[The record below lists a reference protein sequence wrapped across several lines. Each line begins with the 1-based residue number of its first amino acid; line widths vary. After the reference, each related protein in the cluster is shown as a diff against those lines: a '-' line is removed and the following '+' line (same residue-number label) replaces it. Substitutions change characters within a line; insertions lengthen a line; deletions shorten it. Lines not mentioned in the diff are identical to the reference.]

1 MMPINDC
8 ERVKNIVPKSL
19 FLNLSLPLPAKY
31 TSYMEIQELQKLYA
45 RHPQVRALRRAL
57 ANERK
62 RSVVLSGLHGSAAA
76 MAFAALGYDES
87 GADAKAVD
95 SAVPALP
102 NLFLFVL
109 DDQDEAGYFYHDL
122 VQVLGDE
129 RVLFFPSSFR
139 RAVKFGQRDA
149 ASEIL
154 RTEVLSRLKPLS
166 NSPRGGEDC
175 LSSSEQDAKGHA
187 ALPPTGG
194 AGRGASLTFIV
205 TYPEALAERVVTE
218 KQLSERTLEIRVG
231 EQVDSS
237 FVAQTLLEFGFQR
250 TDYVYE
256 PGQFAVRGSLI
267 DVYSF
272 SHELPFRIDFFGDE
286 VDSIRTFEV
295 ESQLSRDRR
304 EAVTLVPELSAEG
317 AGLVP
322 VADLLPAATVV
333 VSKNLVYVAQRIGQ
347 IWEEGFSQQAL
358 LVEQAQQT
366 NPKKTHPQTPPDTE
380 ERKTPPLPPPVREGS
395 GLRDEAPLLRKELLL
410 IDALTFQQGFEPFR
424 RIELSSHAPNTSLAA
439 QTSSSHT
446 AQPTPL
452 PHGRG
457 QGVGLS
463 FSTSPQPIFHKN
475 FDLLRS
481 SFTDYL
487 ARGYK
492 IYILADSAKQTD
504 RLKAI
509 FEHEEE
515 EWGKGLFVP
524 VSKTLHA
531 GFADDALKVCL
542 FTDHQIFDRF
552 HKYNLR
558 SDRARS
564 GKVAL
569 SLKELREF
577 EVGDYVVH
585 VDHGIGRFG
594 GLVRVPVNRPASNTE
609 QSTPLPDGR
618 GQGVGLQE
626 MIKITYEHDDVV
638 YVSIHA
644 LHKVS
649 KYKGKEGEPPRIS
662 RLGTGAWERMK
673 ERTKSKIKDIARDL
687 IRLYSRRRE
696 EKGFKYSPDSY
707 LQHEL
712 EASFLYEDTPDQ
724 LKATNDVKADMERQ
738 RPMDRLVCGD
748 VGFGKTEVA
757 VRAAFKAA
765 VDGKQTAVMVPTT
778 VLAFQHFRTFS
789 ERLRDLPVR
798 VDYLTR
804 ARTPKQTKEVLAD
817 LAAGKIDII
826 IGTHKLIGKSVKF
839 KDLGLLII
847 DEEQKFGV
855 ATKEKL
861 RQMKVNVDTLTLTAT
876 PIPRTLQFSL
886 MGARD
891 LSVIQTPPPNRYPI
905 QTEVHTFSPEV
916 IAEAVGFE
924 MSRGGQVFIV
934 NNRIAGLK
942 ELEDLVHK
950 YVPDARVAVGHGQM
964 HPEELE
970 RIMLDFAAGEYDV
983 LISTTIIESGL
994 DIPNAN
1000 TIIICG
1006 AHNFGLSD
1014 LHQMRG
1020 RVGRSNKK
1028 AFCYLMAPPLA
1039 ALPQDSRRRL
1049 QAIENFSDLGSGIH
1063 IAMQDLD
1070 IRGAGNLLGAEQSGF
1085 IADLGYETYQKI
1097 LSEAVKELKNDEF
1110 KDLYAEQVASG
1121 EVTSGEAFVDECQ
1134 LESDMPM
1141 SFPETYVPGSAERM
1155 LLYRE
1160 LDGLET
1166 EEAIEAFRR
1175 RLQDR
1180 FGPIPETAQ
1189 ELIRVVRLRRLGK
1202 YFGAERVMLKNG
1214 RMRLYFVKD
1223 DDSPFFQSEAFGK
1236 CIAYFS
1242 MHAIDCQLDEVKG
1255 RRSMLIRGVD
1265 TVKAACAVLEEMQQ
1279 INGLTN

>member
-1 MMPINDC
+1 
-8 ERVKNIVPKSL
+8 
-19 FLNLSLPLPAKY
+19 
-31 TSYMEIQELQKLYA
+31 MEIKELLALYA
-45 RHPQVRALRRAL
+45 RHPQVKAL
-57 ANERK
+57 ARVISKEKVRAT
-62 RSVVLSGLHGSAAA
+62 SVSGLQASSAPL
-76 MAFAALGYDES
+76 AFAALHHLKGAASS
-87 GADAKAVD
+87 GNNQ
-95 SAVPALP
+95 VPL
-102 NLFLFVL
+102 LFIL
-109 DDQDEAGYFYHDL
+109 DDQEEAGYFYHDL
-122 VQVLGDE
+122 VQLLDE
-129 RVLFFPSSFR
+129 QQVLFFPSSFR

-154 RTEVLSRLKPLS
+154 RTEVL
-166 NSPRGGEDC
+166 
-175 LSSSEQDAKGHA
+175 AKVTT
-187 ALPPTGG
+187 TGT
-194 AGRGASLTFIV
+194 SV
-205 TYPEALAERVVTE
+205 PMVVSYPEAIAERVVSKKT
-218 KQLSERTLEIRVG
+218 LDDRTLQLRVG
-231 EQVDSS
+231 EQVDIS
-237 FVAQTLLEFGFQR
+237 FVEQTLLAFGFQR

-256 PGQFAVRGSLI
+256 PGQFAVRGSLV
-267 DVYSF
+267 DVFSF
-272 SHELPFRIDFFGDE
+272 SSEYPYRIDFFGDE

-295 ESQLSRDRR
+295 ESQLSRGQQ
-304 EAVTLVPELSAEG
+304 EMISLVPDLSAEQTEQ
-317 AGLVP
+317 VP
-322 VADLLPAATVV
+322 LATLLPEETVV
-333 VSKNLVYVAQRIGQ
+333 VTKDIAFVAERIGQ
-347 IWEEGFSQQAL
+347 IWEEGFSRQAIL
-358 LVEQAQQT
+358 EEKSR
-366 NPKKTHPQTPPDTE
+366 PTPDPS
-380 ERKTPPLPPPVREGS
+380 REG
-395 GLRDEAPLLRKELLL
+395 GEELRDEVAGFQKEKLL
-410 IDALTFQQGFEPFR
+410 IDAQTFEHGFAGFKRVEMCG
-424 RIELSSHAPNTSLAA
+424 
-439 QTSSSHT
+439 
-446 AQPTPL
+446 QPTLNPQL
-452 PHGRG
+452 STFNA
-457 QGVGLS
+457 LS
-463 FSTSPQPIFHKN
+463 FSISPQPIFHKN
-475 FDLLRS
+475 FDLVTSTLE
-481 SFTDYL
+481 DYI
-487 ARGYK
+487 AKGYT
-492 IYILADSAKQTD
+492 IYILADSPKQND
-504 RLKAI
+504 RLKEI
-509 FEHEEE
+509 FASANVS
-515 EWGKGLFVP
+515 FTP
-524 VSKTLHA
+524 VNRTLHA
-531 GFADDALKVCL
+531 GFADNDLKVCL

-552 HKYNLR
+552 HKFNLR
-558 SDRARS
+558 SERARG

-569 SLKELREF
+569 SLKELQEF
-577 EVGDYVVH
+577 EIGDYVVH

-594 GLVRVPVNRPASNTE
+594 GLVRVPQA
-609 QSTPLPDGR
+609 DGHM
-618 GQGVGLQE
+618 QE
-626 MIKITYEHDDVV
+626 MIKITYDRDDVV

-649 KYKGKEGEPPRIS
+649 KYKGKEGEPPRIN

-673 ERTKSKIKDIARDL
+673 ERTKAKIKDIARDL
-687 IRLYSRRRE
+687 IQLYSRRRE
-696 EKGFKYSPDSY
+696 EKGFKFSPDSY

-724 LKATNDVKADMERQ
+724 LKATNDVKADMERS

-765 VDGKQTAVMVPTT
+765 ADGKQVAVMVPTT
-778 VLAFQHFRTFS
+778 VLAYQHFHTFS
-789 ERLRDLPVR
+789 DRLKDLPVR

-804 ARTPKQTKEVLAD
+804 ARTPKQTKEILAD
-817 LAAGKIDII
+817 LEAGKIDILV
-826 IGTHKLIGKSVKF
+826 GTHKLIGKGVKF

-916 IAEAVGFE
+916 IAEAIGFE
-924 MSRGGQVFIV
+924 MSRNGQVFIV
-934 NNRIAGLK
+934 NNRISGLP
-942 ELEDLVHK
+942 ELEELVHK

-970 RIMLDFAAGEYDV
+970 KVMMAFASYDYDV

-1028 AFCYLMAPPLA
+1028 AFCYLLAPPLG
-1039 ALPQDSRRRL
+1039 ALPTESRRRL

-1110 KDLYAEQVASG
+1110 KELYAQQVASG

-1134 LESDMPM
+1134 LESDMTM
-1141 SFPETYVPGSAERM
+1141 SFPDSFVPGSTERM

-1166 EEAIEAFRR
+1166 DEAVEAFRK
-1175 RLQDR
+1175 RLIDR
-1180 FGPIPETAQ
+1180 FGPIPETAE
-1189 ELIRVVRLRRLGK
+1189 ELIRVVTLRRLGK

-1214 RMRLYFVKD
+1214 RLRLYFVKD
-1223 DDSPFFQSEAFGK
+1223 DDSPFFQSPAFGQ
-1236 CIAYFS
+1236 CITYCTLHVA
-1242 MHAIDCQLDEVKG
+1242 DCQLDEVKG
-1255 RRSMLIRGVD
+1255 RRSMLIRGVN
-1265 TVKAACAVLEEMQQ
+1265 TVKDACAILEEMQSYS
-1279 INGLTN
+1279 